1 MVLEHGIGLT
11 NPLIAD
17 RLYRMFD
24 VNQDGNLTAAEVATG
39 LLLLAMGSHGE
50 RLQLAFDLFDVSG
63 DGMLMA
69 QELTTFLSALRAVSI
84 DVIASQIELLGE
96 VFGPPPAGVG
106 GGVRKAKE

>member
-1 MVLEHGIGLT
+1 
-11 NPLIAD
+11 
-17 RLYRMFD
+17 MFD

-69 QELTTFLSALRAVSI
+69 Q
-84 DVIASQIELLGE
+84 
-96 VFGPPPAGVG
+96 
-106 GGVRKAKE
+106 VRILQFNSDLIRI